1 MQPFK
6 GPDLGHSSYYEVF
19 KERKGKKKKKKK
31 ALGSVVQFSGKRR
44 VKKILKLFQGQ
55 LKGSL
60 S

>member
-44 VKKILKLFQGQ
+44 VKKIYSSCFKV
-55 LKGSL
+55 S
-60 S
+60 

>member
-31 ALGSVVQFSGKRR
+31 ALGSVVQFSGKHR
-44 VKKILKLFQGQ
+44 VKKYSSCFKV
-55 LKGSL
+55 S
-60 S
+60 